1 MQIQAQRSEIPIQS
15 LQVQDDIQLDLK
27 RLDLIHPQISG
38 NKFYKLKYNLLEAQQ
53 QNKIS
58 VLTFGG
64 AYSNHIAATAYAAQM
79 LGLRSIGMIRG
90 EELAQRPLNPTLET
104 AHHMGM
110 QLEFISRQR
119 YQQRYEPNFLAQL
132 EQQFPDSYVIPEGG
146 SNALA
151 IQGCRE
157 ILTKADLNNY
167 DVFCCAV
174 GTGGTLSG
182 LIEASHT
189 HHQLLGFSALK
200 GEFLT
205 QAVSQM
211 THKNNWKI
219 LDAYCCGGYAKTS
232 PELLKFIRKFEQTY
246 QIPLEQVYTGKMLM
260 GLFDLIEHDYF
271 QAGTRILAI
280 HTGGLQGRTQELG
293 AMPKIS
299 V

>member
-1 MQIQAQRSEIPIQS
+1 MQIQAQLPEIPIQS
-15 LQVQDDIQLDLK
+15 LRVRDDIQLDIK
-27 RLDLIHPQISG
+27 RLDLVHPHISG

-53 QNKIS
+53 QDKTA

-104 AHHMGM
+104 ARNMGM
-110 QLEFISRQR
+110 QLEFISRQA
-119 YQQRYEPNFLAQL
+119 YQQRHEPVFLAQL
-132 EQQFPDSYVIPEGG
+132 QQQFPNSYLIPEGG
-146 SNALA
+146 TNALA
-151 IQGCRE
+151 IQGCQE
-157 ILTKADLNNY
+157 ILTKADLKNY

-189 HHQLLGFSALK
+189 HHQVLGFSALK

-205 QAVSQM
+205 QEVEKLA
-211 THKNNWKI
+211 HKNNWKI

-260 GLFDLIEHDYF
+260 GIFDLIEHGYF
-271 QAGTRILAI
+271 QSGTRILAI
-280 HTGGLQGRTQELG
+280 HTGGLQGRTQQLG
-293 AMPKIS
+293 DMPKIS